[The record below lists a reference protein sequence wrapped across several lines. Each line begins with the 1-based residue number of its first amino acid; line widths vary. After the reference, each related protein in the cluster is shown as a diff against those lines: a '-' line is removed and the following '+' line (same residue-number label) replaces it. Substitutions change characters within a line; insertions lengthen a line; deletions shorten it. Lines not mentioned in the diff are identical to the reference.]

1 MNNTIKKQRRDYNL
15 DLIRILASFMVIVIH
30 VSAYLWYSVPSN
42 TFEFNVYNFYD
53 SMARSAVPI
62 FIMISG
68 VFFLNSTKE
77 KDIVTIFKKY
87 ILKLVFIFILWSIV
101 YYIYDILINRIDF
114 NFKNLILSIINGPYH
129 FWYIP
134 TIIGLYI
141 ISPILIKITQ
151 NSSKKIFKYFF
162 GLLIIGCLIK
172 TISYCSFIP
181 YINILNK
188 IFNKL
193 PIALICQYYSY
204 FLLGY
209 FLYNF
214 DISPKK
220 RKIIYIM
227 GILSVITCALL
238 TFLVSQYEKTNI
250 GNFYDNF
257 SIFTF
262 FEACALFLCFKNTYF
277 KSEKIYRKQ
286 ITTISNCTL
295 GIYIIHI
302 LIMNLLFD
310 FNIIQIT
317 DFNPILSIPLIS
329 ILIFVFSLIITY
341 LIKKIKFKE
350 KTIF

>member
-1 MNNTIKKQRRDYNL
+1 MNNTIKKQKRDYNL

-30 VSAYLWYSVPSN
+30 ASAYLWYSVPSN

-53 SMARSAVPI
+53 SIARSAVPI

-68 VFFLNSTKE
+68 VFFLNSSKE

-87 ILKLVFIFILWSIV
+87 ILKLVSIFILWSII
-101 YYIYDILINRIDF
+101 YYIYDILVNGNGF

-151 NSSKKIFKYFF
+151 NSSRKIFKYFF
-162 GLLIIGCLIK
+162 GLLLIGCLIK

-181 YINILNK
+181 YINSLNIILNK
-188 IFNKL
+188 L
-193 PIALICQYYSY
+193 PVTLICQYYSY

-220 RKIIYIM
+220 RKKIYIM
-227 GILSVITCALL
+227 GILSVIACALL
-238 TFLVSQYEKTNI
+238 TFFVSIYENTNI
-250 GNFYDNF
+250 GDFYDNF

-262 FEACALFLCFKNTYF
+262 FEACALFLCFKHTYF
-277 KSEKIYRKQ
+277 KSEKVYRKQ
-286 ITTISNCTL
+286 VTTISNCTL
-295 GIYIIHI
+295 GIYIIHV
-302 LIMNLLFD
+302 LIMNVLFD
-310 FNIIQIT
+310 FNIIEIT
-317 DFNPILSIPLIS
+317 DFTPIISIPLIS

-341 LIKKIKFKE
+341 LIRKIKFKG